1 MKKQHIIFTDDI
13 CDYVSE
19 NREDIIASIKDT
31 TENSDGDN
39 ISEEAIY
46 NEAQFLI
53 NMDCDDLRQALKL
66 FDSKHGR
73 VLALGSLGLWYGR
86 TQGGKIYN
94 TLSDAI
100 YKLIED
106 SNTLYYERTN
116 GALRM
121 EARHHDGRNYFT
133 FYEITSKG
141 EDYIIKH
148 ECELTARELHKK
160 LRQGGRSK
168 AIRFEIIL

>member
-1 MKKQHIIFTDDI
+1 MLKKHIIFMDDI
-13 CDYVSE
+13 CDYIDEYKS
-19 NREDIIASIKDT
+19 DIIESLEDNDEEAND
-31 TENSDGDN
+31 DN
-39 ISEEAIY
+39 IYKEASRYI
-46 NEAQFLI
+46 ER
-53 NMDCDDLRQALKL
+53 DCDDLKYALKL

-86 TQGGKIYN
+86 AQGGKIYN

-148 ECELTARELHKK
+148 ECELTARDLHKK